1 MLTVLVVDDEPDV
14 RLIARLVLTAA
25 GFEVREVGSG
35 DAALAELRTASA
47 PDVVLLDLRMP
58 GLHGWEVLRHLRADD
73 ALQALPGVVFTADL
87 DSQADAPNEL
97 RAGDVLLTKPFQ
109 ADDLLR
115 AVQDAVAHRA

>member
-1 MLTVLVVDDEPDV
+1 VLTVLVVDDEPDV

-73 ALQALPGVVFTADL
+73 VLRSLPVVVFTADL
-87 DSQADAPNEL
+87 DSQADAPKEL
-97 RAGDVLLTKPFQ
+97 RDGDVLLTKPFQ